1 MARGAGWASNK
12 DFEELHQAWVL
23 VELFLQSQ
31 VLQWS
36 QLLVSEIR
44 GKSERTEVFQ
54 SWHSSFLVG
63 RPQAPLP
70 PHRLS
75 RCSRMRMRNMA

>member
-1 MARGAGWASNK
+1 MEGPEVRVGRETDSQ
-12 DFEELHQAWVL
+12 ELHQAWVL

-44 GKSERTEVFQ
+44 GRREK
-54 SWHSSFLVG
+54 
-63 RPQAPLP
+63 
-70 PHRLS
+70 
-75 RCSRMRMRNMA
+75 